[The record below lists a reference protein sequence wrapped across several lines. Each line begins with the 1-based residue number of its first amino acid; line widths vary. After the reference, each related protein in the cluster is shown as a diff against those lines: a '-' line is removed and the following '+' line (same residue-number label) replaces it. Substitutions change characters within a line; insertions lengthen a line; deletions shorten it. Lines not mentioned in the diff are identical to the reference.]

1 LKIYGKKELEKNVE
15 LIVWGFNKDVI
26 KPNKI
31 GVKKEEE

>member
-1 LKIYGKKELEKNVE
+1 MQKKLKKNIE
-15 LIVWGFNKDVI
+15 LIVWGLNKDVI